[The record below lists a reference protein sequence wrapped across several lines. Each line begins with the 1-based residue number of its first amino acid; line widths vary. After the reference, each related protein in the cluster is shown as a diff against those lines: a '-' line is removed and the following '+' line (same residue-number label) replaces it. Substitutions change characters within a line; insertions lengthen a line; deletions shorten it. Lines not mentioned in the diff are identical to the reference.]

1 MNGRLRAAVYVKE
14 YGYRRRL
21 VGDLKLGLAQ
31 GYWGAGP
38 NPNFVEM
45 AQEAEKLGFDS
56 VWSAETWGN
65 DAFTP
70 LCWIGAQT
78 EKIKLGTAVVQ
89 LSGRT
94 PTSCAMHALSL
105 DYLSNGRMILGLGV
119 SGPQVVEGWY
129 GRPFPK
135 PLARTREY
143 VDIIRQVFAREA
155 PVTNDGPHYPLPYPG
170 DDGMGLGKPLKPIVH
185 PLRNRIPIYIGA
197 EGPKNIAQT
206 VEIADGWLPLFY
218 NPHDEAMYGESI
230 KGMREDF
237 EIAQMVMVNIT
248 DDIEAGLLQMKTFM
262 SFYIGG
268 MGAKSTNFH
277 KELFI
282 RMGYEEEANKIQD
295 LFMEGKRDEAARVLP
310 DQLADDMALIGPKDR
325 IRERL
330 QAWRES
336 KVTTMLV
343 ATTDKQTLRE
353 ISELF

>member
-1 MNGRLRAAVYVKE
+1 
-14 YGYRRRL
+14 

-38 NPNFVEM
+38 QPNFVEM
-45 AQEAEKLGFDS
+45 AQEAERLGFDS
-56 VWSAETWGN
+56 VWSAEAWGN

-70 LCWIGAQT
+70 LAWIGAHT

-94 PTSCAMHALSL
+94 PTSCAMHALTL
-105 DYLSNGRMILGLGV
+105 DYLSGGRFILGLGV

-143 VDIIRQVFAREA
+143 VDIIRQVIAREA

-170 DDGMGLGKPLKPIVH
+170 EDGMGLGKPLKPIAH

-206 VEIADGWLPLFY
+206 AEIADGWLPLFY
-218 NPHDEAMYGESI
+218 NPYDESVYAESLKNI
-230 KGMREDF
+230 RPDF
-237 EIAQMVMVNIT
+237 EIAQMVTVNIT
-248 DDIEAGLLQMKTFM
+248 DDIDAALLQVKYFM

-277 KELFI
+277 KDLFV
-282 RMGYEEEANKIQD
+282 RMGYEEEADKIQE
-295 LFMEGKRDEAARVLP
+295 LFMQGDRDAAARVLP
-310 DQLADDMALIGPKDR
+310 DELADSMALVGPKDR

-330 QAWRES
+330 QAWRDS
-336 KVTTMLV
+336 RVTTMLV
-343 ATTDKQTLRE
+343 ATTDKDTLRE

>member
-1 MNGRLRAAVYVKE
+1 MS
-14 YGYRRRL
+14 
-21 VGDLKLGLAQ
+21 DLKLGLAQ
-31 GYWGAGP
+31 GYWSAGP

-45 AQEAEKLGFDS
+45 AQEAENLGFDS
-56 VWSAETWGN
+56 VWSAEAWGN

-70 LCWIGAQT
+70 LAWIGAQT

-105 DYLSNGRMILGLGV
+105 DHLSNGRMILGLGV

-155 PVTNDGPHYPLPYPG
+155 PVTNDGPHYPLPYNG

-185 PLRNRIPIYIGA
+185 PLRDRIPIYIGA

-218 NPHDEAMYGESI
+218 NPYDETVYAESLTN
-230 KGMREDF
+230 MRADF
-237 EIAQMVMVNIT
+237 DIAQMVQVTVT
-248 DDIEAGLLQMKTFM
+248 DDVESGLLPFKYHM
-262 SFYIGG
+262 SFYVGG

-277 KELFI
+277 KDLFV
-282 RMGYEEEANKIQD
+282 RMGFEEEAEKIQA
-295 LFMEGKRDEAARVLP
+295 LFMEGKRDEAAQVIP
-310 DQLADDMALIGPKDR
+310 TELADAMTLTGPKDR
-325 IRERL
+325 IKDRL
-330 QAWRES
+330 NAWRDS
-336 KVTTMLV
+336 KVTTLLV
-343 ATTDKQTLRE
+343 ATTDKEMLRTITE
-353 ISELF
+353 IV

>member
-1 MNGRLRAAVYVKE
+1 MA
-14 YGYRRRL
+14 
-21 VGDLKLGLAQ
+21 DLKLGLAQ

-38 NPNFVEM
+38 QPNFVEM

-70 LCWIGAQT
+70 LAWIGAQT
-78 EKIKLGTAVVQ
+78 TKIKLGTAVVQ

-94 PTSCAMHALSL
+94 PTSCAMHALTL
-105 DYLSNGRMILGLGV
+105 DYLSNGRFMLGLGV

-155 PVTNDGPHYPLPYPG
+155 PVTNDGPHYPLPYNG
-170 DDGMGLGKPLKPIVH
+170 DDGMGIGKPLKPIVH

-218 NPHDEAMYGESI
+218 NPHDESVYADSL
-230 KGMREDF
+230 KGMRDDF
-237 EIAQMVMVNIT
+237 EIAQMVSVNIT
-248 DDIEAGLLQMKTFM
+248 DDVEAALLQIKYFM

-277 KELFI
+277 KDLFI
-282 RMGYEEEANKIQD
+282 RMGYEAEAEKIQE
-295 LFMEGKRDEAARVLP
+295 LFMQGDRDAAARVLP
-310 DQLADDMALIGPKDR
+310 DELADNMSLVGPVDR
-325 IRERL
+325 IRDRL
-330 QAWRES
+330 QAWRDS

-343 ATTDKQTLRE
+343 ATTDKNMLRT
-353 ISELF
+353 ISEII

>member
-1 MNGRLRAAVYVKE
+1 MS
-14 YGYRRRL
+14 
-21 VGDLKLGLAQ
+21 DLKLGLAQ
-31 GYWGAGP
+31 GYWSAGP

-45 AQEAEKLGFDS
+45 AQEAENLGFDS
-56 VWSAETWGN
+56 VWSAEAWGN

-70 LCWIGAQT
+70 LAWIGAQT
-78 EKIKLGTAVVQ
+78 ERIKLGTAVVQ

-94 PTSCAMHALSL
+94 PTSCAMHALTL
-105 DYLSNGRMILGLGV
+105 DHLSNGRMILGLGV

-143 VDIIRQVFAREA
+143 VDIIQQVMRREA
-155 PVTNDGPHYPLPYPG
+155 PVTNSGPHYPLPYEG

-185 PLRNRIPIYIGA
+185 PLRDRIPIYIGA

-218 NPHDEAMYGESI
+218 NPHDESVYAESL
-230 KGMREDF
+230 KGMRPDF
-237 EIAQMVMVNIT
+237 EIAQMVTVNIT
-248 DDIEAGLLQMKTFM
+248 DDIEAGLLGVKTFM

-277 KELFI
+277 KDLFV
-282 RMGYEEEANKIQD
+282 RMGYEAEAEKIQE
-295 LFMEGKRDEAARVLP
+295 LFMEGRRDEAARVLP
-310 DQLADDMALIGPKDR
+310 DEVADNMALVGPRDR
-325 IRERL
+325 IKDRL

-343 ATTDKQTLRE
+343 ATTDKQTLRD
-353 ISELF
+353 IADLF

>member
-1 MNGRLRAAVYVKE
+1 M
-14 YGYRRRL
+14 
-21 VGDLKLGLAQ
+21 GDLKLGLAQ

-38 NPNFVEM
+38 QPNFVEM
-45 AQEAEKLGFDS
+45 AVEAEKLGFDS
-56 VWSAETWGN
+56 VWSAETYGN

-70 LCWIGAQT
+70 LCWIGAHT

-94 PTSCAMHALSL
+94 PTSCAMHSLSL
-105 DYLSNGRMILGLGV
+105 DYLSNGRFMLGLGV

-155 PVTNDGPHYPLPYPG
+155 PVTNDGPHYPLPYPC

-185 PLRNRIPIYIGA
+185 PVRNKIPIYIGA

-218 NPHDEAMYGESI
+218 NPYDEGMYAENLT
-230 KGMREDF
+230 GMRDDF
-237 EIAQMVMVNIT
+237 EIAQMVTVNIT
-248 DDIEAGLLQMKTFM
+248 DDIPTALLQMKYFM

-282 RMGYEEEANKIQD
+282 RMGYEAEAEKIQQ
-295 LFMEGKRDEAARVLP
+295 LFMEGKRDEAAQVLP
-310 DQLADDMALIGPKDR
+310 DELADSMALVGPRDR
-325 IRERL
+325 IKERL
-330 QAWRES
+330 AAWRDS

-343 ATTDKQTLRE
+343 ATTDKQTLRD
-353 ISELF
+353 IAELF